1 MNYKF
6 ELTEDEANVVL
17 SGLGE
22 LPAKVS
28 LSVIQKIQA
37 QAKEQTYV
45 SSDAADIAKELKEQT
60 RKAEGGEE

>member
-17 SGLGE
+17 AGLGE